1 MIPNATAA
9 AQPAWRWT
17 ASLRYRLLV
26 ATVAA
31 LVLALA
37 LAGVFLAGLFR
48 DHVNRQFEASLTL
61 QLNQLTS
68 QLEFDAQG
76 QPLINAGAL
85 SDPRWHTPYSGLYW
99 QVDRMHPDG
108 QNREGVL
115 RSRSLWDTQ
124 LALQADALGEGAV
137 HVHQGVG
144 PNSAQ
149 VLILERTVRSDD
161 SPGLG
166 WRLIVAGDLQQTMAA
181 AERFNRLLA
190 LALLA
195 LGAVLTLA
203 AWAQV
208 AVGLAPLRTLQGAL
222 TNLRMGFEPR
232 LIGRFP
238 VEVQPLIDDFNGVL
252 DRNAE
257 VVERSRSHAG
267 NLAHALKTPLAV
279 LSQAA
284 EAATQPAA
292 SPIELARLVKEQ
304 VALSQR
310 HIDWHLKRSRMA
322 AAQRLPGLRT
332 PLAPTLAG
340 LMRVMQRVNAERHLT
355 LKALPISNQLAFGG
369 EAQDLQEMLGN
380 LLDNACQWARSTVQV
395 SATRTD
401 DLLTIVIEDDGP
413 GIEGAHR
420 ETVLAR
426 GERLDEST
434 PGSGLGLAIVNDL
447 VRLYGGKLTL
457 ESSAMGGLL
466 VRLNLPATTA

>member
-1 MIPNATAA
+1 MTPNATAA

-37 LAGVFLAGLFR
+37 LAGLFLAGLFR
-48 DHVNRQFEASLTL
+48 DHVTRQFEASLTL
-61 QLNQLTS
+61 QLNQLTA

-76 QPLINAGAL
+76 QPLINTGAL

-99 QVDRMHPDG
+99 QVDRMRPNG
-108 QNREGVL
+108 QTREGVL

-124 LALQADALGEGAV
+124 LALQADALSAGAL

-144 PNSAQ
+144 PNSAK

-161 SPGLG
+161 SPGVG

-181 AERFNRLLA
+181 ATRFNRLLA

-208 AVGLAPLRTLQGAL
+208 AVGLAPLHALQGAL
-222 TNLRMGFEPR
+222 TDVRMGREPR
-232 LIGRFP
+232 LKGQFP

-279 LSQAA
+279 LGQAA
-284 EAATQPAA
+284 DAAVK
-292 SPIELARLVKEQ
+292 SPSNAEELARLVREQ

-332 PLAPTLAG
+332 PLEPTLAG

-355 LKALPISNQLAFGG
+355 LRALPISDRLAFGG

-380 LLDNACQWARSTVQV
+380 LLDNACQWAHTTVQV
-395 SATRTD
+395 SATQAD
-401 DLLTIVIEDDGP
+401 NLLIIVIEDDGP
-413 GIEGAHR
+413 GIEGVHR
-420 ETVLAR
+420 EAVLAR

-457 ESSAMGGLL
+457 ETSTLGGLL
-466 VRLNLPATTA
+466 VRLSLPATTA